1 MKQYISKLVLSLSV
15 VALLFNCETEELSE
29 TNNVVETPP
38 KSTIHKITHN
48 KIIKNKTL
56 SKQLSTLTKAIETH
70 NKQHKTV
77 YSSAYNFYI
86 NTDYATYI
94 ENPDGEGHTYTFNIQ
109 RDTETPVLENL
120 VLSSTDNNNYTMH
133 LVTYNI
139 TAQEKER
146 LAQGDVID
154 LNNKVSSVTLDDA
167 GLLSGIFNKETTITC
182 LEIAISYCK
191 YNNGAH
197 SEGYEENGSQ
207 CPGYAEQV
215 IATVGDCD
223 NSSNGNSTGNT
234 DTTNDNTN
242 DPTNTTNNNTNTST
256 NTTTSNGGGAN
267 TPVTNPTFCEGCPE
281 ISEDDECPPIPN
293 QLLNQLETT
302 FGIGNVNLECDT
314 PIEDA
319 QFDSIEGLLEYF
331 NNIEETSTEG
341 ETTTTQL
348 NTKKDDRY
356 FKLQTL
362 PALVK
367 LKCVTKYELPTNGE
381 GINLISVT
389 TSIIGNESISHWTS
403 DDEPTSP
410 TYTVNEQYDYLRIQI
425 SGNLKTGLY
434 VPALQKV
441 VGITKSYNA
450 VIKYKYTTG
459 EFISA
464 YLTAVN

>member
-38 KSTIHKITHN
+38 KSTIHKITHD

-234 DTTNDNTN
+234 DTTNDTT

-267 TPVTNPTFCEGCPE
+267 TPVTSPTLCTDCPE
-281 ISEDDECPPIPN
+281 ISEEDCEENLQSLAELESVFGAGNIVSNCQLSASDVPTELHFNTLEELQDFINGYNEIKDNAPVEVSVTENDDVLSPN
-293 QLLNQLETT
+293 QVTTKFKFIGWPYVIHSVYVKQQLGEDHQFFTDYSVVEVTSDISGVTFMKDWEQTNWQNSTDSYNSTTIVNGNLNVTLFYQGVGRLWT
-302 FGIGNVNLECDT
+302 T
-314 PIEDA
+314 PIT
-319 QFDSIEGLLEYF
+319 F
-331 NNIEETSTEG
+331 
-341 ETTTTQL
+341 
-348 NTKKDDRY
+348 
-356 FKLQTL
+356 TL
-362 PALVK
+362 
-367 LKCVTKYELPTNGE
+367 VTNATDG
-381 GINLISVT
+381 S
-389 TSIIGNESISHWTS
+389 SISQSW
-403 DDEPTSP
+403 D
-410 TYTVNEQYDYLRIQI
+410 
-425 SGNLKTGLY
+425 
-434 VPALQKV
+434 
-441 VGITKSYNA
+441 
-450 VIKYKYTTG
+450 
-459 EFISA
+459 
-464 YLTAVN
+464 